1 MALPVLNEHPKYEVI
16 IPSTSK
22 KTTFRPYLVKEEKV
36 LLMASET
43 GDENLIAKATV
54 DLIRSCVDEQ
64 LDEKNIT
71 IFDMEYL
78 FCQIR
83 SKSVG
88 ESANVI
94 LYCNDTNCVHE
105 NMVSISLDQVQVKTN
120 NLKSNIIDITP
131 DVKIEM
137 RYPSYY
143 GVVNNEMLYESET
156 EVEKVYHT
164 ILSCIKAIQT
174 EDERILVDNEPYEE
188 LVNFVNNMTPDQY
201 QMLQDFVLSSP
212 TVSIDHKWTCEK
224 CNKEQITQLRG
235 LQDFF

>member
-1 MALPVLNEHPKYEVI
+1 MALPVLNEHPKYEVV
-16 IPSTSK
+16 IPSSNT

-54 DLIRSCVDEQ
+54 DLIKSCVDEK

-83 SKSVG
+83 AKSVG
-88 ESANVI
+88 ETANVI
-94 LYCNDTNCVHE
+94 LYCNNESCLSE
-105 NMVSISLDQVQVKTN
+105 NLVSISLDKVEVKDKG
-120 NLKSNIIDITP
+120 LVSNIIDLTP

-143 GVVNNEMLYESET
+143 GIANNEFMRESESD
-156 EVEKVYHT
+156 VEKLYHT

-174 EDERILVDNEPYEE
+174 DNERILADNESYEE
-188 LVNFVNNMTPDQY
+188 LVNFVNNMTSDQY
-201 QMLQDFVLSSP
+201 EKLQQFVLSSP
-212 TVSIDHKWTCEK
+212 MVSMEHKWTCEK
-224 CNKEQITQLRG
+224 CGKNQSTELRG

>member
-1 MALPVLNEHPKYEVI
+1 MALPVLNEHPKYEVV
-16 IPSTSK
+16 IPSSNT

-43 GDENLIAKATV
+43 GDENLIAKATI
-54 DLIRSCVDEQ
+54 DLIKSCVDEK

-83 SKSVG
+83 AKSVG
-88 ESANVI
+88 ETANVI
-94 LYCNDTNCVHE
+94 LYCNDTSCLHE
-105 NMVSISLDQVQVKTN
+105 NMVSISLDKVQVKDRG
-120 NLKSNIIDITP
+120 LSSNIIDLTP
-131 DVKIEM
+131 EVKIEM

-143 GVVNNEMLYESET
+143 GIANNEFLSESESDI
-156 EVEKVYHT
+156 EKLYHT

-174 EDERILVDNEPYEE
+174 DDERILADNETYEE
-188 LVNFVNNMTPDQY
+188 LVNFVNNMTSEQY
-201 QMLQDFVLSSP
+201 EKLRAFVLTSP
-212 TVSIDHKWTCEK
+212 MVSLDHNWTCEK
-224 CNKEQITQLRG
+224 CGKNQTSELKG